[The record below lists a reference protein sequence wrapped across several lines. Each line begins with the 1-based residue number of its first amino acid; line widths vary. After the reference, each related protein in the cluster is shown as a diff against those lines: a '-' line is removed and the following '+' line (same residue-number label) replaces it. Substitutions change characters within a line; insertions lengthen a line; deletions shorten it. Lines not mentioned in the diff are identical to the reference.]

1 MDRHRHGVA
10 PTILA
15 VVSDQYRMHRLRAG
29 DEWVLGTLARGN
41 ARFGDGKEQE
51 WLPPLGTEETAQFV
65 SDPDT
70 VCIVAI
76 DLETNH
82 IAGFVYGGVLKRRHT
97 KLHHICLYEVGVD
110 IDHRARGVGPLLL
123 SAFAAPFLQVYVM
136 GILATL
142 VLIVVAAWEYKS
154 LTRAPAGPTLH

>member
-1 MDRHRHGVA
+1 MA
-10 PTILA
+10 
-15 VVSDQYRMHRLRAG
+15 SDQYRTHRLRAG

-41 ARFGDGKEQE
+41 ARFGDGTEEE
-51 WLPPLGTEETAQFV
+51 WLPPLGNEETAQFV
-65 SDPDT
+65 ADPDT

-110 IDHRARGVGPLLL
+110 IDHRSRGVGPLLL
-123 SAFAAPFLQVYVM
+123 SAFAAEARRM
-136 GILATL
+136 GIDRGF
-142 VLIVVAAWEYKS
+142 VVANADDAEAMKLYQDAGAVRS
-154 LTRAPAGPTLH
+154 TGHDVLLGLTF